1 MISII
6 ARTGAKM
13 SAEKRSAIK
22 LCARNGFSKAKT
34 VEMLI
39 NAYGA
44 TTVKKTAV
52 YKWFK
57 RFEEGQEYPWMISGA
72 DVP

>member
-1 MISII
+1 MISVIE
-6 ARTGAKM
+6 RTGAKM
-13 SAEKRSAIK
+13 SAEQRSAIK

-34 VEMLI
+34 IEMLI

-44 TTVKKTAV
+44 TAVKKTAV

-57 RFEEGQEYPWMISGA
+57 RFKEEQEDLGMMSGA
-72 DVP
+72 DVR